1 MKLNKKVTKAICRK
15 APIKANTKKIKKTN
29 NLKKGKKTQKPKE
42 NGKPSESSHIMP
54 AHVILKKR
62 QGEALSE
69 PEIRHF
75 IDGLAKGTVPEYQ
88 MSALAMAICF

>member
-1 MKLNKKVTKAICRK
+1 
-15 APIKANTKKIKKTN
+15 
-29 NLKKGKKTQKPKE
+29 
-42 NGKPSESSHIMP
+42 MP

-62 QGEALSE
+62 QGEVLSE

-75 IDGLAKGTVPEYQ
+75 IDGLTKGTVPEYQ

>member
-1 MKLNKKVTKAICRK
+1 
-15 APIKANTKKIKKTN
+15 
-29 NLKKGKKTQKPKE
+29 
-42 NGKPSESSHIMP
+42 MP

-69 PEIRHF
+69 AEIRHF
-75 IDGLAKGTVPEYQ
+75 IDGLTKGTVPEYQ

>member
-1 MKLNKKVTKAICRK
+1 
-15 APIKANTKKIKKTN
+15 
-29 NLKKGKKTQKPKE
+29 
-42 NGKPSESSHIMP
+42 MP

-69 PEIRHF
+69 AEIRHF